1 MPYIMKKIAFVNGE
15 KAYQILLNLGYKM
28 SQAQKIIDKKRLF
41 NFDKIVRSKN
51 QILNGD
57 VFLIDYECEP
67 QGLEPIFEGEYLA
80 AYDKPSGVLTH
91 PNGRNSNYS
100 MNDEIWSKFGRD
112 ASVAHRLD
120 KETSGVLLVAKNKI
134 VEKELKLKFQNL
146 EVKKTYF
153 AMVKDIVEKNF
164 IVENFLNTDKTATSL
179 KNKMY
184 IQTSGKFAKTEFEIV
199 QIYENLGFTLLKCI
213 PKTGRQHQIR
223 VQLFHVKHPIV
234 GDTLYGVSDEFAS
247 DFLDEKVSVE
257 SRVKITGAKRLLL
270 HSQSLELEFRGKN
283 YLITSK
289 FDAKKEFEKLVHFG
303 E

>member
-1 MPYIMKKIAFVNGE
+1 MKKIAFVNGE

-28 SQAQKIIDKKRLF
+28 SQAQKLIDKKRLF
-41 NFDKIVRSKN
+41 NFDEIVTSKN

-67 QGLEPIFEGEYLA
+67 KGLEPIFEDEYLA

-100 MNDEIWSKFGRD
+100 MNDEIWSKFGRN

-120 KETSGVLLVAKNKI
+120 KETSGVLLVAKNKM

-146 EVKKTYF
+146 EIKKSYF
-153 AMVKDIVEKNF
+153 AMVRGILKENF
-164 IVENFLNTDKTATSL
+164 IVENFLDIDKNAVSL
-179 KNKMY
+179 KNKVY
-184 IQTSGKFAKTEFEIV
+184 IKNDGKFAKTEFEVV
-199 QIYENLGFTLLKCI
+199 QIYENLGVTLLRCL

-234 GDTLYGVSDEFAS
+234 GDTLYGVSDKFAS
-247 DFLDEKVSVE
+247 DFLDEKVSAE
-257 SRVKITGAKRLLL
+257 SRLKTTGAKRLLL
-270 HSQSLELEFRGKN
+270 HSESLEFNFNGKTYN
-283 YLITSK
+283 IKSN
-289 FDAKKEFEKLVHFG
+289 FDAKNEFEKLIGFY
-303 E
+303 

>member
-1 MPYIMKKIAFVNGE
+1 MKKIAFVNGE

-28 SQAQKIIDKKRLF
+28 SQVQKLIDKKRLF
-41 NFDKIVRSKN
+41 NFDEIVTSKN

-67 QGLEPIFEGEYLA
+67 KGLEPIFEDEYLA

-100 MNDEIWSKFGRD
+100 MNDEIWSKFGRN

-120 KETSGVLLVAKNKI
+120 KETSGVLLVAKNKM

-146 EVKKTYF
+146 EIKKSYF
-153 AMVKDIVEKNF
+153 AMVRGILKENF
-164 IVENFLNTDKTATSL
+164 IVENFLDIDKNAVSL
-179 KNKMY
+179 KNKVY
-184 IQTSGKFAKTEFEIV
+184 IKNDGKFAKTEFEVV
-199 QIYENLGFTLLKCI
+199 QIYENLGVTLLRCL

-234 GDTLYGVSDEFAS
+234 GDTLYGVSDKFAS
-247 DFLDEKVSVE
+247 DFLDEKVSAE
-257 SRVKITGAKRLLL
+257 SRLKTTGAKRLLL
-270 HSQSLELEFRGKN
+270 HSESLEFNFNGKTYN
-283 YLITSK
+283 IKSN
-289 FDAKKEFEKLVHFG
+289 FDAKNEFEKLI
-303 E
+303 

>member
-1 MPYIMKKIAFVNGE
+1 MKKIAFVNGE

-28 SQAQKIIDKKRLF
+28 SQAQKFIDKKRLF
-41 NFDKIVRSKN
+41 NFDKIVTSKN

-57 VFLIDYECEP
+57 VFLIDYQCEP
-67 QGLEPIFEGEYLA
+67 KGLEPIFEDEILA
-80 AYDKPSGVLTH
+80 AFDKPSGVLTH

-146 EVKKTYF
+146 EIKKIYF
-153 AMVKDIVEKNF
+153 AMVKGIVEKNF
-164 IVENFLNTDKTATSL
+164 TVENFLNTNKTATSL

-199 QIYENLGFTLLKCI
+199 QIYEKMGFTLLKCI

-223 VQLFHVKHPIV
+223 VHLFHVKHPIV
-234 GDTLYGVSDEFAS
+234 GDTLYGVSDKFAS
-247 DFLDEKVSVE
+247 DFLDEKVSAE

-270 HSQSLELEFRGKN
+270 HSQSLEFEFNGKTYN
-283 YLITSK
+283 IKSN
-289 FDAKKEFEKLVHFG
+289 FDAKNEFEKLIGFY
-303 E
+303 

>member
-28 SQAQKIIDKKRLF
+28 SQAQKLIDKKRLF
-41 NFDKIVRSKN
+41 NLDEIVISKN

-67 QGLEPIFEGEYLA
+67 KGLEPIFEDEILVA
-80 AYDKPSGVLTH
+80 FDKPSGVLTH

-120 KETSGVLLVAKNKI
+120 KETSGVLLVAKNKTI
-134 VEKELKLKFQNL
+134 EKELKLKFQNL
-146 EVKKTYF
+146 EIKKTYF
-153 AMVKDIVEKNF
+153 AIVKGIVEKNF
-164 IVENFLNTDKTATSL
+164 TVENFLNTDKTATSL

-184 IQTSGKFAKTEFEIV
+184 VQTSGKFAKTEFEIV
-199 QIYENLGFTLLKCI
+199 QIYEKIGFTLLKCI

-234 GDTLYGVSDEFAS
+234 GDALYGVSDEFAS
-247 DFLDEKVSVE
+247 DFLDEKISVE

-270 HSQSLELEFRGKN
+270 HSESLEFEFNGKTYN
-283 YLITSK
+283 IKSN
-289 FDAKKEFEKLVHFG
+289 FDAKNEFEKLIGFY
-303 E
+303 

>member
-1 MPYIMKKIAFVNGE
+1 MKKIAFANGE

-28 SQAQKIIDKKRLF
+28 SQAQKFIDKKRLF
-41 NFDKIVRSKN
+41 NLDEIVSSKN

-57 VFLIDYECEP
+57 VFLIDYECKP
-67 QGLEPIFEGEYLA
+67 RGLKTIFEDEFLA
-80 AYDKPSGVLTH
+80 VFDKPSGVLTH
-91 PNGRNSNYS
+91 PNGRNSSYS
-100 MNDEIWSKFGRD
+100 MNDEIWSKFGRE

-120 KETSGVLLVAKNKI
+120 KETSGVLLVAKNKT

-153 AMVKDIVEKNF
+153 AMAKGIVKNNF
-164 IVENFLNTDKTATSL
+164 TAENFLNADKTATSL
-179 KNKMY
+179 KNKVFV
-184 IQTSGKFAKTEFEIV
+184 QKSGKFAKTEFEIV
-199 QIYENLGFTLLKCI
+199 HIYENLGFTLLKCI

-234 GDTLYGVSDEFAS
+234 GDTLYGVSDKFAI

-270 HSQSLELEFRGKN
+270 HSQSLEFEFNGRVYNIKSN
-283 YLITSK
+283 
-289 FDAKKEFEKLVHFG
+289 FDAKNEFEKLV
-303 E
+303 

>member
-41 NFDKIVRSKN
+41 NFDEIVTSKN

-57 VFLIDYECEP
+57 VFLIDYQCEP
-67 QGLEPIFEGEYLA
+67 HGLEPIFEDEILA
-80 AYDKPSGVLTH
+80 AFDKPSGVLTH

-120 KETSGVLLVAKNKI
+120 KETSGVLLVAKNKT

-153 AMVKDIVEKNF
+153 AMVRGILKENF
-164 IVENFLNTDKTATSL
+164 IVENFLDIDKNAVSL
-179 KNKMY
+179 KNKVY
-184 IQTSGKFAKTEFEIV
+184 IKNDGKFAKTEFEVV
-199 QIYENLGFTLLKCI
+199 QIYENLGVTLLRCL

-223 VQLFHVKHPIV
+223 VQLFHVKHEVI
-234 GDTLYGVSDEFAS
+234 GDTLYGVSNEFAS
-247 DFLDEKVSVE
+247 EFLDGKVSVE
-257 SRVKITGAKRLLL
+257 SRAKITGAKRLLL
-270 HSQSLELEFRGKN
+270 HSQSLEFEFNGKTYN
-283 YLITSK
+283 IKSN
-289 FDAKKEFEKLVHFG
+289 FDAKNEFEKLIG
-303 E
+303 SY

>member
-28 SQAQKIIDKKRLF
+28 SQAQKLIDKKRLF
-41 NFDKIVRSKN
+41 NFDEIVTSKN

-67 QGLEPIFEGEYLA
+67 KGLEPIFEDEYLA

-100 MNDEIWSKFGRD
+100 MNDEIWSKFGRN

-120 KETSGVLLVAKNKI
+120 KETSGVLLVAKNKM

-146 EVKKTYF
+146 EIKKSYF
-153 AMVKDIVEKNF
+153 AMVRGILKENF
-164 IVENFLNTDKTATSL
+164 IVENFLDIDKNAVSL
-179 KNKMY
+179 KNKVY
-184 IQTSGKFAKTEFEIV
+184 IKNDGKFAKTEFEVV
-199 QIYENLGFTLLKCI
+199 QIYENLGVTLLRCL

-234 GDTLYGVSDEFAS
+234 GDTLYGVSDKFAS
-247 DFLDEKVSVE
+247 DFLDEKVSAE
-257 SRVKITGAKRLLL
+257 SRLKTTGAKRLLL
-270 HSQSLELEFRGKN
+270 HSESLEFNFNGKTYN
-283 YLITSK
+283 IKSN
-289 FDAKKEFEKLVHFG
+289 FDAKNEFEKLIGFY
-303 E
+303 